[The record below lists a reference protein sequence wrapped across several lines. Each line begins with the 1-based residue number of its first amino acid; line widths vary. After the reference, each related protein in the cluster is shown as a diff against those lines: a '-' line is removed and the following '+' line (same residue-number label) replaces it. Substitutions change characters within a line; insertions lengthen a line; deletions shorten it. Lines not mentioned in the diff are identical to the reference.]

1 MRALAPIISSR
12 GYNGIPGNHEV
23 GSNYSHYRTRFASI
37 ATNAG
42 ANSGS
47 FTNMF
52 YSLDDGLT
60 HFIFWDSEAFWSQ
73 PVDSQTAMV
82 NWLRADLAAANANR
96 AAVPWVIALAHK
108 TWWMDATL
116 QCPGGAGCIVWQLL
130 EEGGVDLHYMGVRE
144 ALIPAREAVP
154 PCALH
159 PVNSLSRAR
168 P

>member
-1 MRALAPIISSR
+1 M
-12 GYNGIPGNHEV
+12 GNHEV